1 MFFVCIL
8 KLTKYLYS
16 LFAYNMSVR
25 GPNIL
30 KQFIHLI
37 LTVTQIRKPR
47 SGVAQYLTIDHTVHK
62 CQNQTSCPNEEY
74 PTPTS
79 LLIPRLIHPS
89 SFFVFTRNLKLH
101 MLDLLLSPLSY
112 WTSFFLSQAKI
123 SVFFFQLRFEFLSH
137 SCPISWSKSLGVLNS
152 SLSKQC
158 TKSD

>member
-1 MFFVCIL
+1 MHSKINKVSILIVCL
-8 KLTKYLYS
+8 QCVS
-16 LFAYNMSVR
+16 Q
-25 GPNIL
+25 GPNML

-47 SGVAQYLTIDHTVHK
+47 SWVAQYFTIDHTVHK

-112 WTSFFLSQAKI
+112 QNWTSFFLSQAKI
-123 SVFFFQLRFEFLSH
+123 SVFFFF
-137 SCPISWSKSLGVLNS
+137 SCALNF
-152 SLSKQC
+152 
-158 TKSD
+158 